1 MKLVTYLTPSG
12 VSSLGLLRAGRIY
25 DVAGLSALVGAWLPA
40 DMVEF
45 LELGEEGRQVMSAIL
60 AYLDAGVAPSWP
72 AEMVTLLAPIP
83 KPGKVLAVA
92 ANFQSHI
99 KEGGGSE
106 VNKARITPRFF
117 LKPGNSTI
125 GPDGVILRP
134 KLSTTVD
141 YELELGIVIGRPAR
155 YVSVEKALAYVAG
168 YTIFNDVSARTL
180 TLAETRDARPWDDF
194 FDWLN
199 GKWFDSFSAM
209 GPYIATADEIADP
222 QNLAMRLWV
231 NGELRQEG
239 NTGQMIF
246 NVAELIS
253 FISQITTLEPGDIIA
268 TGTPSGVGA
277 TTGRY
282 LNAGDQVVGAI
293 QGLGEL
299 RNTVSNDPMVR

>member
-1 MKLVTYLTPSG
+1 MKLVTYLTPANET
-12 VSSLGLLRAGRIY
+12 SLGLLRGGRIY
-25 DVAGLSALVGAWLPA
+25 DIAGLSALVGAWLPA
-40 DMVEF
+40 DMIEF
-45 LELGEEGRQVMSAIL
+45 LELGEEGRQTMSALL

-72 AEMVTLLAPIP
+72 AEAVTLLAPIQ

-99 KEGGGSE
+99 KEGGGNE

-117 LKPGNSTI
+117 LKPSNSTV
-125 GPDGVILRP
+125 GPDGIILRP

-141 YELELGIVIGRPAR
+141 YELELGVVIGRPAR
-155 YVSVEKALAYVAG
+155 YVSVEKALSYVAG

-180 TLAETRDARPWDDF
+180 TLAEMRDARPWDDF

-209 GPYIATADEIADP
+209 GPYVATADEIPDP

-239 NTGQMIF
+239 NSSQMIF
-246 NVAELIS
+246 NVAELVS

-268 TGTPSGVGA
+268 TGTPAGVGA

-299 RNTVSNDPMVR
+299 RNTVANDPMVK